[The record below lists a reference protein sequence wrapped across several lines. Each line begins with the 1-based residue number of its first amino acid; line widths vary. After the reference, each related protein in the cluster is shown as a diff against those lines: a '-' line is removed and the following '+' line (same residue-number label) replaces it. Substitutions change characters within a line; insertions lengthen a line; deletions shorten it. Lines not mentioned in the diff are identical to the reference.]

1 MFLIF
6 ALITLIGAVA
16 LTFQRNLVVAG
27 LCLVLSFMGV
37 AGLFLLLANP
47 VAAALQIIVY
57 SGAIVVLVLF
67 VIMLLNEHQEEP
79 AVRARPLQ
87 RWLSVLVL
95 LVLAGG
101 VLRLVSGS
109 KVLARLNAGA
119 AAMSP
124 DPTTLN
130 NLGNALFRDHLL
142 AFEVAGLLLL
152 AAMVGAV
159 ALVKRDL

>member
-6 ALITLIGAVA
+6 ALITLAGAVA
-16 LTFQRNLVVAG
+16 LALQRNLVVAG
-27 LCLVLSFMGV
+27 LCLVLSFTGV

-57 SGAIVVLVLF
+57 SGAIVVLLLF
-67 VIMLLNEHQEEP
+67 VIMLLNEHQEEA
-79 AVRARPLQ
+79 AVHARPLQ
-87 RWLSVLVL
+87 RWVSVAVI
-95 LVLAGG
+95 LALGAG
-101 VLRLVSGS
+101 VLKLVAGSPLLRRLDAAPLPAVLTLGS
-109 KVLARLNAGA
+109 
-119 AAMSP
+119 
-124 DPTTLN
+124 
-130 NLGNALFRDHLL
+130 LGDALFSEHLL

>member
-6 ALITLIGAVA
+6 ALITLFGALA
-16 LTFQRNLVVAG
+16 LNFQRNLVVAG

-67 VIMLLNEHQEEP
+67 VIMLLNAHEEERP
-79 AVRARPLQ
+79 AFAHPIQ
-87 RWLSVLVL
+87 RWGSILVA
-95 LVLAGG
+95 LVLA
-101 VLRLVSGS
+101 
-109 KVLARLNAGA
+109 AGA
-119 AAMSP
+119 IRVALASKFLATASSP
-124 DPTTLN
+124 ALAGPMNLERVGIELFN
-130 NLGNALFRDHLL
+130 NHLV
-142 AFEVAGLLLL
+142 AFEAVGLLLL